1 MLDGEDNIVSA
12 DWKSVSGIIHLVR
25 SLLTFNFK
33 QTQTLYKQC
42 VSKLRLFYSAF

>member
-33 QTQTLYKQC
+33 HSDTIQTMRKQTEIIL
-42 VSKLRLFYSAF
+42 